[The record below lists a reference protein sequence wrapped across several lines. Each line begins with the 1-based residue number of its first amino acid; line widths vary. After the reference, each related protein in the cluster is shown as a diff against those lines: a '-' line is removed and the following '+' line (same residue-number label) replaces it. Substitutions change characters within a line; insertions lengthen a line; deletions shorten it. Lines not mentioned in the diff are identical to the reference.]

1 MAVLGSSA
9 TSPIKSIQTGTST
22 QTINNTSDIT
32 ITAVDTDKAFVT
44 STMKNGYGGY
54 NNTVAN
60 SFVAG
65 VQFENSTTIRFSSGN
80 VYYGL
85 SALAS
90 CVSYW
95 TVVEYV

>member
-1 MAVLGSSA
+1 MAVLGS

-22 QTINNTSDIT
+22 QSVNNTSDIT

-44 STMKNGYGGY
+44 STMRNGYGGY

-60 SFVAG
+60 SFISG

>member
-1 MAVLGSSA
+1 MAVLGSSS

-22 QTINNTSDIT
+22 QTIANTADIT

-60 SFVAG
+60 SFSAG
-65 VQFENSTTIRFSSGN
+65 VQFENSTTIRFVSGT

-85 SALAS
+85 SALDS
-90 CVSYW
+90 CRSYW

>member
-1 MAVLGSSA
+1 MAVLGS
-9 TSPIKSIQTGTST
+9 TSPIKSMQTGTCT
-22 QTINNTSDIT
+22 QYQNLTSDIT

-44 STMKNGYGGY
+44 STMRNGYGGY

-60 SFVAG
+60 SFSAG
-65 VQFENSTTIRFSSGN
+65 VQFENSTTIRFTSGT

-85 SALAS
+85 SGLDH
-90 CVSYW
+90 CRSYW